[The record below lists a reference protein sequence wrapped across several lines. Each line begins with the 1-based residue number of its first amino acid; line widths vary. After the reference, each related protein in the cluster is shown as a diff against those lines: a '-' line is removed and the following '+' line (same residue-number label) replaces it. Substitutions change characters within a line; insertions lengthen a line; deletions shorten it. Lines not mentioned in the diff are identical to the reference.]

1 MLRKLLTVALFALT
15 ASALAAAAKA
25 GPAHEFE
32 FVSIEGEPLP
42 MTQFAG
48 KTVLLVNTASFCGYT
63 YQYDGLQELYETY
76 RDRGLV
82 VLGVP
87 SNDFGRQEPGSE
99 AEIKEFC
106 EVNFSIN
113 FPMTEKQVVRGSGA
127 HPLYKWI
134 GRELGESQL
143 PGWNFYKYLINA
155 DGEVVAAFSNRVR
168 PMSDTI
174 RKAVE
179 KELKDR
185 G

>member
-1 MLRKLLTVALFALT
+1 MLRKLLTAALFALT
-15 ASALAAAAKA
+15 ASAFAATVKA

-113 FPMTEKQVVRGSGA
+113 FPMTEKQVVRGNGA
-127 HPLYKWI
+127 HPIYRWI
-134 GRELGESQL
+134 GRELGENQL
-143 PGWNFYKYLINA
+143 PGWNFYKYLISA
-155 DGEVVAAFSNRVR
+155 DGEIVAAFSNRVR
-168 PMSDTI
+168 PMSDAI

-179 KELKDR
+179 KELKGR